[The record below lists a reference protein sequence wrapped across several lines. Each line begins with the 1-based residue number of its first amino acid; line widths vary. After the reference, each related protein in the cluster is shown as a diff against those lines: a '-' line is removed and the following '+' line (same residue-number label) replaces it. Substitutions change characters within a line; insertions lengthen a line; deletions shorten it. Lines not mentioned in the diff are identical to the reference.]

1 MPGDMNA
8 GSVRTPQFGILSI
21 AVHPDRQGLG
31 LGTRLMDEAESLARQ
46 RGFSEIW
53 LTVDPANEPGIAF
66 YRRLQ
71 WRPVAISGR
80 WRGLMTKRL
89 SPEHA

>member
-1 MPGDMNA
+1 MNA
-8 GSVRTPQFGILSI
+8 DSGRIPQFGILSI

-31 LGTRLMDEAESLARQ
+31 LGTRLMEEAESLARQ
-46 RGFSEIW
+46 RGFSQIW
-53 LTVDPANEPGIAF
+53 LTVDPANEQGIAF

-80 WRGLMTKRL
+80 WRGLMTKQL
-89 SPEHA
+89 SSEHA